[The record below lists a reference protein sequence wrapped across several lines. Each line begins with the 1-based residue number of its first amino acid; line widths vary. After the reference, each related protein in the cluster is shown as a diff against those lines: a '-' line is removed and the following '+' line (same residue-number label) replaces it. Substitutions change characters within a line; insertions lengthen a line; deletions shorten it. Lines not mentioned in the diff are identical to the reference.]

1 MELDRIV
8 TSSGRISSTYLLIHA
23 GSAGGSSGNLGVQEP
38 MQGLMKEQVLILKK
52 RKIWGCTPWT
62 LTSAGSGGCSATGL
76 GLFLSTG

>member
-52 RKIWGCTPWT
+52 EK
-62 LTSAGSGGCSATGL
+62 SGDVPPGPSLPLALVGAVQL
-76 GLFLSTG
+76 A